1 MSKRIVVDPITRIEG
16 HLRIEAD
23 VKNGKIDKAYSSG
36 TMVRGIEIILKGR
49 DPREAWAFA
58 QRICGVCTT
67 VHAFASIR
75 AVEDALDIS
84 VPLNASLIRKLMI
97 GTIFVHDHVVHFY
110 HLHSLDWVNP
120 VLALKADPQKTA
132 DLAKRVSPY
141 SKSSPTYFKEVQEKL
156 KQQVERGQ
164 LGIFNK
170 GYWNHPDYKLPPE
183 ANLMAIAHYLDALI
197 WQTKVVQIHT
207 IFGGKNPHPNF
218 AVGGVPSP
226 INMDSDTA
234 INSDRLERIKTLI
247 EEAIDFVDNVYLPDL
262 ALIASFYKDW
272 FRKGEGL
279 GNFVALGEPEFDSHK
294 DGKWFIPPTFI
305 HNRDIKNFEDIDYNQ
320 IKEYVTHSW
329 YEYSVG
335 DDKPLHPF
343 EGETNL
349 HYTGPEPPYD
359 YLDVNGKYSWLKSPR
374 YKDKPVEVGPL
385 SRILALYARD
395 MYGIREIVD
404 KHLKD
409 LGLPF
414 EAMFS
419 TMGRTLARG
428 IETHLYVHK
437 MKEWYNQ
444 LISNIKKGDTN
455 TFNDEKWDPS
465 TWPSNDVKGFG
476 LMEAPRGSLSHWV
489 HIEDHKIKN
498 YQAVVPTTWNASPR
512 DAKGQPSAYEASLVG
527 HDLWNPHEPLEILRT
542 IHSFDPCLA
551 CAVHLYDEENDKKI
565 EVKVL

>member
-1 MSKRIVVDPITRIEG
+1 MSKRVVVDPITRIEG

-75 AVEDALDIS
+75 AVEDALDIT

-97 GTIFVHDHVVHFY
+97 GTIFAHDHVVHFY
-110 HLHSLDWVNP
+110 HLHALDWVNP
-120 VLALKADPQKTA
+120 VSALKADPNKTA
-132 DLAKRVSPY
+132 EFAKKVSPY
-141 SKSSPTYFKEVQEKL
+141 SKATPKYFKDVQDKI

-183 ANLMAIAHYLDALI
+183 ANLMAVAHYLDALV

-234 INSDRLERIKTLI
+234 INSDRLTRVKTLI
-247 EEAIDFVDNVYLPDL
+247 DEAIDFVDNVYLPDL
-262 ALIASFYKDW
+262 ATIGSFYKDW

-305 HNRDIKNFEDIDYNQ
+305 HNRDVNNFEDIDYNQ

-329 YEYSVG
+329 YDYSVG

-343 EGETNL
+343 NGETKL

-374 YKDKPVEVGPL
+374 YKDMPAEVGPL
-385 SRILALYARD
+385 SRTLALYARD
-395 MYGIREIVD
+395 MYGTREIVD
-404 KHLKD
+404 KYLKD

-476 LMEAPRGSLSHWV
+476 LMEAPRGALSHWV

-551 CAVHLYDEENDKKI
+551 CAVHLYDEENDEKI

>member
-1 MSKRIVVDPITRIEG
+1 MAKRVVVDPITRIEG

-23 VKNGKIDKAYSSG
+23 VKDGKISKAYSSG

-49 DPREAWAFA
+49 DPREAWAFT

-75 AVEDALDIS
+75 AVEDALDIN
-84 VPLNASLIRKLMI
+84 VPKNASLIRKLMI
-97 GTIFVHDHVVHFY
+97 GTIFAHDHIVHFY
-110 HLHSLDWVNP
+110 HLHALDWVNP
-120 VLALKADPQKTA
+120 VSALKADPKKTA
-132 DLAKRVSPY
+132 ELAKKVSPY
-141 SKSSPTYFKEVQEKL
+141 AKSTPSYFREVQEKI

-170 GYWNHPDYKLPPE
+170 GYWEHPEYKLPPE
-183 ANLMAIAHYLDALI
+183 ANLMAVAHYLDALV
-197 WQTKVVQIHT
+197 WQTKIVQIHT

-234 INSDRLERIKTLI
+234 INSDRLERVKTLI
-247 EEAIDFVDNVYLPDL
+247 DEAIDFTDNVYLPDL
-262 ALIASFYKDW
+262 AAIGSFYKDW
-272 FRKGEGL
+272 FKKGEGL
-279 GNFVALGEPEFDSHK
+279 GNFIALGEPEFDSHK

-305 HNRDIKNFEDIDYNQ
+305 HNRDIKNYEDIDYQQ

-329 YEYSVG
+329 YDYSVG

-343 EGETNL
+343 EGETKL

-374 YKDKPVEVGPL
+374 YKDMPAEVGPL
-385 SRILALYARD
+385 SRTLALYARD
-395 MYGIREIVD
+395 LYGTREIVD
-404 KHLKD
+404 KYLKD

-437 MKEWYNQ
+437 MKEWYNE
-444 LISNIKKGDTN
+444 LIENIRKGDTK
-455 TFNDEKWDPS
+455 TFNDEKWEPS
-465 TWPSNDVKGFG
+465 TWPKVDVKGYG
-476 LMEAPRGSLSHWV
+476 LMEAPRGALSHWV
-489 HIEDHKIKN
+489 HIENEKIKN

-527 HDLWNPHEPLEILRT
+527 HNLWNPHQPLEILRT

-551 CAVHLYDEENDKKI
+551 CAVHLYDEENDEKI